1 MKPHHDIHSPMR
13 SDSGHRAFS
22 LIEVM
27 VAVSLLSFII
37 VGLLAMFF
45 QVQRAFRA
53 GTAQADIMEG
63 GRATMG
69 LLVRDLQEMTACRLT
84 NIANCVIRP
93 STRIDGTPL
102 DATVN
107 PTYQDIP
114 TGSQRTNWFQ
124 DLTFM
129 SRVNDKWMAT
139 SYRVVFGENGV
150 GALYRLMEEANR
162 MTLFDQNSNTVWNL
176 NLLSTVPYGATVP
189 FYGAVSNYYHRLLDG
204 IVSFDVRVF
213 DTNGLAFT
221 RTNLASAAA
230 NPNTW
235 VNPSIRVDIDGRF
248 FGFSNGELPAY
259 VDIELAIL
267 EPSTL
272 AKFRGREDIS
282 QDQALEYLQRQ
293 IGRTHVFRQRVAI
306 RPSATQVSSVH

>member
-1 MKPHHDIHSPMR
+1 MKSHHDIHSPVR
-13 SDSGHRAFS
+13 SDSGRRAFS

-69 LLVRDLQEMTACRLT
+69 LIVRDLQEMTACQLVT
-84 NIANCVIRP
+84 VANCVIKP
-93 STRIDGTPL
+93 STRVDGSPL
-102 DATVN
+102 NAMVN

-114 TGSQRTNWFQ
+114 TGSRRTNWFQ
-124 DLTFM
+124 DLRFM

-150 GALYRLMEEANR
+150 GALYRLMEETNR
-162 MTLFDQNSNTVWNL
+162 MTLFDQSSNTVWNL
-176 NLLSTVPYGATVP
+176 NLLSTAPFGATVP
-189 FYGAVSNYYHRLLDG
+189 FYGAVSNYYHRLVDG
-204 IVSFDVRVF
+204 VVSFDVRAF
-213 DTNGLAFT
+213 DTNGLAFPDIDP
-221 RTNLASAAA
+221 RNLPA
-230 NPNTW
+230 NPNTRW
-235 VNPSIRVDIDGRF
+235 SPNIRVDNAGSF
-248 FGFSNGELPAY
+248 FEFSNDEVPAY

-282 QDQALEYLQRQ
+282 QAQALEYLQRQ

-306 RPSATQVSSVH
+306 RPSATQVSSVY

>member
-1 MKPHHDIHSPMR
+1 MKSHHVILLPMR
-13 SDSGHRAFS
+13 SHCGRRAFS

-27 VAVSLLSFII
+27 VAVSLLAFII

-69 LLVRDLQEMTACRLT
+69 LIVRDLQEMTACRLID
-84 NIANCVIRP
+84 IANCVIKP
-93 STRIDGTPL
+93 SIRKDGAPL

-114 TGSQRTNWFQ
+114 TGSRRTNWFQ
-124 DLTFM
+124 DLNFM

-150 GALYRLMEEANR
+150 GTLYRLMEETNR
-162 MTLFDQNSNTVWNL
+162 MTLFEQNSNALWNV
-176 NLLSTVPYGATVP
+176 NFLSTAPYGVTVP
-189 FYGAVSNYYHRLLDG
+189 GYGTVSNYYHRLVDG
-204 IVSFDVRVF
+204 VVSFDVRAF
-213 DTNGLAFT
+213 DTNGLAFPDI
-221 RTNLASAAA
+221 NVPSDPV

-235 VNPSIRVDIDGRF
+235 RNPDIRVDNAVGF
-248 FGFSNGELPAY
+248 FGFSNSELPAY

-282 QDQALEYLQRQ
+282 QAQALEYLQRQ
-293 IGRTHVFRQRVAI
+293 IGRTHVFRQRIAV
-306 RPSATQVSSVH
+306 RPSATQVSSVY

>member
-1 MKPHHDIHSPMR
+1 MKLHHDIAPPVR
-13 SDSGHRAFS
+13 SDSGRRAFS

-69 LLVRDLQEMTACRLT
+69 LIMRDLQEMTACRLT
-84 NIANCVIRP
+84 NIANCFITP
-93 STRIDGTPL
+93 STRIDGTAL

-107 PTYQDIP
+107 PTYQDLP
-114 TGSQRTNWFQ
+114 TGSRRTNWFQ

-129 SRVNDKWMAT
+129 SRVNDKWMGT
-139 SYRVVFGENGV
+139 TYRVVFGENGV
-150 GALYRLMEEANR
+150 GALYRFVEETNR
-162 MTLFDQNSNTVWNL
+162 WTLFKDNSNAVNTINFHAR
-176 NLLSTVPYGATVP
+176 SSYGSH
-189 FYGAVSNYYHRLLDG
+189 SNSYHRLVDG
-204 IVSFDVRVF
+204 VVSFDVRAF
-213 DTNGLAFT
+213 DTNGLAFPDIDP
-221 RTNLASAAA
+221 ASAPA
-230 NPNTW
+230 NPNIRW
-235 VNPSIRVDIDGRF
+235 SPNIFVNNAASLF
-248 FGFSNGELPAY
+248 EFSNDEVPAY
-259 VDIELAIL
+259 VDIELAIM

-282 QDQALEYLQRQ
+282 QAQALEYLQRQ

-306 RPSATQVSSVH
+306 RPSATQVSSVFSN

>member
-1 MKPHHDIHSPMR
+1 MKSHHVILSPVR
-13 SDSGHRAFS
+13 SDTGRRAFS

-69 LLVRDLQEMTACRLT
+69 LIMRDLQEMTACRLID
-84 NIANCVIRP
+84 IANCVIEP
-93 STRIDGTPL
+93 STRIDGAAL

-107 PTYQDIP
+107 PTYQDLPTIP
-114 TGSQRTNWFQ
+114 PGSRRTNWFQ

-139 SYRVVFGENGV
+139 SYRVVYGENGV
-150 GALYRLMEEANR
+150 GALYRLMEETNR
-162 MTLFDQNSNTVWNL
+162 LTLFSDNSNAVRSVSFL
-176 NLLSTVPYGATVP
+176 AQAP
-189 FYGAVSNYYHRLLDG
+189 FGSYSNYYHRVVDG
-204 IVSFDVRVF
+204 VVSFDVRAY
-213 DTNGLAFT
+213 DTNGLAFPDIDPL
-221 RTNLASAAA
+221 NAPA
-230 NPNTW
+230 NPNIRW
-235 VNPSIRVDIDGRF
+235 SPNIRVENNESRF
-248 FGFSNGELPAY
+248 EFYNNELPAY

-272 AKFRGREDIS
+272 AKFRGREDIG
-282 QDQALEYLQRQ
+282 QAQALEYLQRQ

-306 RPSATQVSSVH
+306 RPSATQVSSVY

>member
-1 MKPHHDIHSPMR
+1 MKLRHAIFLPAR
-13 SDSGHRAFS
+13 SDFGRRAFS

-27 VAVSLLSFII
+27 VAVSLLAFII

-63 GRATMG
+63 GRATMS
-69 LLVRDLQEMTACRLT
+69 LLVRDLQEMTACRLFDT
-84 NIANCVIRP
+84 ANCVIKP

-114 TGSQRTNWFQ
+114 TIPTGSRRTNWFQ
-124 DLTFM
+124 DISFM

-150 GALYRLMEEANR
+150 GTLYRFAEETDR
-162 MTLFDQNSNTVWNL
+162 WTLFNENSNAVRNL
-176 NLLSTVPYGATVP
+176 NLMASAPYGS
-189 FYGAVSNYYHRLLDG
+189 YSNDYHRLVDG
-204 IVSFDVRVF
+204 VVSFDVRAY
-213 DTNGLAFT
+213 DTNGLAFPDIDPL
-221 RTNLASAAA
+221 NAPA
-230 NPNTW
+230 NPNIRW
-235 VNPSIRVDIDGRF
+235 SPNIRVENNESRF
-248 FGFSNGELPAY
+248 EFYNNELPAY

-282 QDQALEYLQRQ
+282 QAQALEYLQRQ

-306 RPSATQVSSVH
+306 RPSATQVSPLY